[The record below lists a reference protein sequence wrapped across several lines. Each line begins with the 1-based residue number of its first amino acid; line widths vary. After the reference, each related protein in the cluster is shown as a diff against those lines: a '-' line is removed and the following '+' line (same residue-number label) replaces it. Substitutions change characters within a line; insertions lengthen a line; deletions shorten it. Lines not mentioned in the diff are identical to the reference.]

1 MNKQE
6 LKQQY
11 RDMAVAELAKGNNEY
26 LFNCDWKRIFKAYYL
41 DVQHKFSESYLGE
54 TTILEECK
62 AVAALRDLC
71 DRYIKAR
78 EKEKASGIKRWSGN
92 AT

>member
-6 LKQQY
+6 ARKQ
-11 RDMAVAELAKGNNEY
+11 ALEELAKGKDEY

-54 TTILEECK
+54 TTIIEECK

-71 DRYIKAR
+71 DRYINAR
-78 EKEKASGIKRWSGN
+78 SKEKSLGVKRWIDERQG
-92 AT
+92 